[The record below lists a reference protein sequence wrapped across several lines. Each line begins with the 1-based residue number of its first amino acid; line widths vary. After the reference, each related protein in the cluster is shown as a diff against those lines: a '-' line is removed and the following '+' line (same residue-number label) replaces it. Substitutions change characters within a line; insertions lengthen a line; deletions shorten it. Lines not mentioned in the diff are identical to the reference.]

1 MTYSYTTTSTFTK
14 THAIYLASKVA
25 ADLKQMQLFYGRP
38 SNEDIEAYIEE
49 LAILLVNRCLKMV
62 EYGFRRGDSWVL
74 VARYT
79 VNASG
84 LFLED
89 DRPGRIPANANT
101 AGASWYSFL
110 EYNDYWWRL
119 SESQR
124 QQITISLPFT
134 RTTGTEPRSGI
145 LGWTGNRTYSKNGVS
160 LERGVYRSQ

>member
-1 MTYSYTTTSTFTK
+1 MTYSYTTTSTFTR

-25 ADLKQMQLFYGRP
+25 ADLRQMQLFYERP
-38 SNEDIEAYIEE
+38 YNKDIEAYIEE

-74 VARYT
+74 VARY
-79 VNASG
+79 VINASG
-84 LFLED
+84 LSLVD
-89 DRPGRIPANANT
+89 DRPGRIPPDANI

-124 QQITISLPFT
+124 QQITMSLPFT